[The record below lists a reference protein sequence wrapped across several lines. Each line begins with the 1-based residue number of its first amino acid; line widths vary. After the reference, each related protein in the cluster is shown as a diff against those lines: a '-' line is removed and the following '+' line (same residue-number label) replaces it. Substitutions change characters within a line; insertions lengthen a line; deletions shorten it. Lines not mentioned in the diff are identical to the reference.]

1 MTDGIPECLMKGIRF
16 VGHVSK
22 QGKKRMIIIPTKFH
36 ERLDNEF
43 KDNDLT
49 VEINL
54 TFDEDEEE
62 DKK

>member
-1 MTDGIPECLMKGIRF
+1 MTNGIPEYLMKGIKF
-16 VGHVSK
+16 VGHISK
-22 QGKKRMIIIPTKFH
+22 QGKKRMIIIPTRFH

-54 TFDEDEEE
+54 TFEEDEKNE
-62 DKK
+62 

>member
-1 MTDGIPECLMKGIRF
+1 MKGIRF

-22 QGKKRMIIIPTKFH
+22 QGKKRMIIIPTKFR

-62 DKK
+62 DKE

>member
-1 MTDGIPECLMKGIRF
+1 MKSSGIPEYLMTVKGIRF

-54 TFDEDEEE
+54 TFDEDEE
-62 DKK
+62 